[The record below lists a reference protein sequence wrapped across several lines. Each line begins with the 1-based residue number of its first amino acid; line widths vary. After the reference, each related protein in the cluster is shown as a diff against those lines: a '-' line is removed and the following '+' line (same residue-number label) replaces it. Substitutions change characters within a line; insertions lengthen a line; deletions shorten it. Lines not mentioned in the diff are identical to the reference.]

1 MMEGK
6 HQYKVFSGVDNNMSS
21 QYLFKTLSEECIRG
35 TNKVKKVSNQ

>member
-21 QYLFKTLSEECIRG
+21 QYLFKTLSQECIIGG
-35 TNKVKKVSNQ
+35 TNKVKKSF